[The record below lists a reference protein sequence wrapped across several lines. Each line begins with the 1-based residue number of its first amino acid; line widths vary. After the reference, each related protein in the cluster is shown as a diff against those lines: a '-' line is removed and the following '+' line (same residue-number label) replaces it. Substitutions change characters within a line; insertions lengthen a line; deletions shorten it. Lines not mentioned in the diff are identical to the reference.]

1 MVIIPTHSTMTKKNS
16 ANVAVAVAAFAA
28 AAAIAIVH
36 NALKWCTAT
45 NNGTCCGVFSLYIS
59 ERSNWYW
66 SFLEGENKFMCRS
79 SLFVVKIKR
88 INVIYFTLFAGRN
101 YGRATSIEW
110 KYISFIFSVDIFLYP
125 FQFLLG
131 ILFFFAVIFFGIFFL
146 SSAVLFFFVSLF
158 CVHFRKLGFGNLN

>member
-1 MVIIPTHSTMTKKNS
+1 MVYS
-16 ANVAVAVAAFAA
+16 V
-28 AAAIAIVH
+28 
-36 NALKWCTAT
+36 
-45 NNGTCCGVFSLYIS
+45 NGTCCGVFSLYIS

-101 YGRATSIEW
+101 YGRAATSFEW

-131 ILFFFAVIFFGIFFL
+131 ILCFFSFTYSFL
-146 SSAVLFFFVSLF
+146 SSAGFFSAFSVFLFQCSFLKIRFQRLEHNEELDFFCYYCTSTFGLYRFKLF
-158 CVHFRKLGFGNLN
+158 CSIEIPFIILFTW